1 MSFLDQIE
9 PLKQSAIA
17 ELRTA
22 PDLATLE
29 QTKGNYLGAAGK
41 FTALLKQL
49 GTLPKE
55 EKPAAGKLV
64 NLAKVE
70 LEAALTERRAELEL
84 KAALPKDPTDFTL
97 PGRRRTLGKLHP
109 LTQVTEDIVR
119 SFRKIGFVVADGP
132 EIEDEYH
139 CFDALNTP
147 ADHPARD
154 SQDTFYIRTGTGG
167 APSYPLAPIGG
178 EGKGEG
184 AASKESTRLQSS
196 DHSALRTPHSA
207 LDSRLLRTHTS
218 SVQIRVM
225 ESQPPPIR
233 IIVPGRVYRR
243 DNADATHNPTF
254 QQIEGLYVDKNVTI
268 GDLKGTVEFVFKEL
282 LGKEVKL
289 RFRPHYFSYTEPSFE
304 IDFSSPMVRK
314 MGKEWLE
321 LAGCGMVHPQVFE
334 NVGYDPEVWT
344 GWAFGFG
351 IERIA
356 MLRYEINDIRLFYE
370 NDVRFLKQF

>member
-1 MSFLDQIE
+1 MAGFLDDIE
-9 PLKQSAIA
+9 PLKAAALA
-17 ELRTA
+17 EFAAAT
-22 PDLATLE
+22 DLAGLE
-29 QTKGNYLGAAGK
+29 QARVNFLGSNGR
-41 FTALLKQL
+41 FTALMKQL
-49 GTLPKE
+49 GTLSKE
-55 EKPAAGKLV
+55 EKPAAGKAINV
-64 NLAKVE
+64 TK
-70 LEAALTERRAELEL
+70 AALETAFTGRRSEFEL
-84 KAALPKDPTDFTL
+84 KAALPKEPTDFTL
-97 PGRRRTLGKLHP
+97 PGRRRSVGKLHP
-109 LTQVTEDIVR
+109 LTQVTEDIIR

-154 SQDTFYIRTGTGG
+154 AQDTFYL
-167 APSYPLAPIGG
+167 APSAD
-178 EGKGEG
+178 G
-184 AASKESTRLQSS
+184 AQPSS
-196 DHSALRTPHSA
+196 
-207 LDSRLLRTHTS
+207 LLRTHTS

-225 ESQPPPIR
+225 QKQSPPVR

-254 QQIEGLYVDKNVTI
+254 HQVEGLYVDRNVTV

-282 LGKEVKL
+282 MGPETRI

-304 IDFSSPMVRK
+304 IDFSSALTRK

-321 LAGCGMVHPQVFE
+321 IAGCGMVHPQVFQ

-356 MLRYEINDIRLFYE
+356 MIRYGINDIRLFYE
-370 NDVRFLKQF
+370 NDLRFLKQF

>member
-1 MSFLDQIE
+1 MGLLDEIE
-9 PLKQSAIA
+9 PLKQAA
-17 ELRTA
+17 LADLKAA
-22 PDLATLE
+22 PDLAALE
-29 QTKGNYLGAAGK
+29 QAKGNWIGTNGR
-41 FTALLKQL
+41 FTALMKQL
-49 GTLPKE
+49 GTLPKTD
-55 EKPAAGKLV
+55 KPAAGKAI
-64 NLAKVE
+64 NAAKIE
-70 LEAALTERRAELEL
+70 LEAALAARRDELEL
-84 KAALPKDPTDFTL
+84 KSALPKEPADFSA
-97 PGRRRTLGKLHP
+97 PGRRRALGKLHP

-154 SQDTFYIRTGTGG
+154 TQDTFYLQTETD
-167 APSYPLAPIGG
+167 
-178 EGKGEG
+178 
-184 AASKESTRLQSS
+184 SKLETRNSKL
-196 DHSALRTPHSA
+196 
-207 LDSRLLRTHTS
+207 LLRTHTS

-225 ESQPPPIR
+225 KTQPPPVR

-254 QQIEGLYVDKNVTI
+254 QQIEGLYVDKNVTV

-282 LGKEVKL
+282 LGGETKI

-304 IDFSSPMVRK
+304 IDFQNALVK
-314 MGKEWLE
+314 KLGKDWLE
-321 LAGCGMVHPQVFE
+321 IAGCGMVHPAVFE
-334 NVGYDPEVWT
+334 NVGYDPEIWT

-356 MLRYEINDIRLFYE
+356 MIRYGINDIRLFYE
-370 NDVRFLKQF
+370 NDARFLRQF

>member
-1 MSFLDQIE
+1 MPLLDDIE
-9 PLKQSAIA
+9 PLKLNAIA
-17 ELRTA
+17 ELTAA
-22 PDLATLE
+22 PDLAALE
-29 QTKGNYLGAAGK
+29 QTKGAWLGASGR
-41 FTALLKQL
+41 FTALMKQL
-49 GTLPKE
+49 GTLSKE
-55 EKPAAGKLV
+55 EKPAAGKLI

-70 LEAALTERRAELEL
+70 IESALASRREQLEL
-84 KAALPKDPTDFTL
+84 AAAQPAEPTDFTL
-97 PGRRRTLGKLHP
+97 PGRRRPLGKLHP

-119 SFRKIGFVVADGP
+119 AFRKLGFAVAEGP

-154 SQDTFYIRTGTGG
+154 AQDTFYVSPVPGG
-167 APSYPLAPIGG
+167 ADG
-178 EGKGEG
+178 
-184 AASKESTRLQSS
+184 QSS
-196 DHSALRTPHSA
+196 
-207 LDSRLLRTHTS
+207 LLRTHSS

-225 ESQPPPIR
+225 KSQPPPVR
-233 IIVPGRVYRR
+233 ILVPGRVYRR

-254 QQIEGLYVDKNVTI
+254 HQIEGLYVDRNVTV

-282 LGKEVKL
+282 MGSDVKI

-304 IDFSSPMVRK
+304 IDFTSALVKK
-314 MGKEWLE
+314 MGKDWLE
-321 LAGCGMVHPQVFE
+321 IAGCGMVHPQVFE
-334 NVGYDPEVWT
+334 NVGYDPEVWS

-356 MLRYEINDIRLFYE
+356 MLRYGINDIRLFYE

>member
-1 MSFLDQIE
+1 
-9 PLKQSAIA
+9 
-17 ELRTA
+17 LRA
-22 PDLATLE
+22 AADLAALE
-29 QTKGNYLGAAGK
+29 QARVSYLGANGK
-41 FTALLKQL
+41 FTALMKQL
-49 GTLPKE
+49 GALSKE
-55 EKPAAGKLV
+55 EKPAAGKAI
-64 NLAKVE
+64 NGAKVE
-70 LEAALTERRAELEL
+70 LEAALAERRGELEL
-84 KAALPKDPTDFTL
+84 KAALPQEPTDFTL
-97 PGRRRTLGKLHP
+97 PGRRRVLGKLHP
-109 LTQVTEDIVR
+109 LTQVTEDIIR

-132 EIEDEYH
+132 EVEDEYH

-154 SQDTFYIRTGTGG
+154 TQDTFYLHSG
-167 APSYPLAPIGG
+167 PSTISPQP
-178 EGKGEG
+178 
-184 AASKESTRLQSS
+184 ST
-196 DHSALRTPHSA
+196 
-207 LDSRLLRTHTS
+207 LLRTHTS

-225 ESQPPPIR
+225 QKQQPPVR

-254 QQIEGLYVDKNVTI
+254 HQVEGLYVDRNVTV

-282 LGKEVKL
+282 MGPETRI

-304 IDFSSPMVRK
+304 IDFSSALTRK

-321 LAGCGMVHPQVFE
+321 IAGCGMVHPQVFE

-356 MLRYEINDIRLFYE
+356 MIRYGINDIRLFYE
-370 NDVRFLKQF
+370 NDVRFLRQF

>member
-1 MSFLDQIE
+1 MNFLEQIE
-9 PLKQSAIA
+9 PLKQTALA
-17 ELRTA
+17 ELTA
-22 PDLATLE
+22 AADLQALE
-29 QTKGNYLGAAGK
+29 QAKVSYLGANGK

-55 EKPAAGKLV
+55 ERPAAGKII
-64 NLAKVE
+64 NEAKVA
-70 LEAALTERRAELEL
+70 LEAVLNERKGDLEL
-84 KAALPKDPTDFTL
+84 KASLPKEPTDFTL
-97 PGRRRTLGKLHP
+97 PGRRHRIGHLHP
-109 LTQVTEDIVR
+109 LTQVTEEIVR

-154 SQDTFYIRTGTGG
+154 TQDTFY
-167 APSYPLAPIGG
+167 L
-178 EGKGEG
+178 K
-184 AASKESTRLQSS
+184 
-196 DHSALRTPHSA
+196 TPNRS
-207 LDSRLLRTHTS
+207 LLRTHTS

-225 ESQPPPIR
+225 KSQPPPVR
-233 IIVPGRVYRR
+233 IIAPGRVYRR

-254 QQIEGLYVDKNVTI
+254 QQIEGLYVDRNVTV
-268 GDLKGTVEFVFKEL
+268 GDLKGTVEFIFKDL
-282 LGKEVKL
+282 LGSDVKL

-304 IDFSSPMVRK
+304 IDFSSPLVKK

-321 LAGCGMVHPQVFE
+321 IAGCGMVHPQVFE

-356 MLRYEINDIRLFYE
+356 MIRYEINDIRLFYE
-370 NDVRFLKQF
+370 NDLRFLKQF

>member
-1 MSFLDQIE
+1 MAGLIDQIE
-9 PLKQSAIA
+9 PLKQTALA
-17 ELRTA
+17 ELKSA
-22 PDLATLE
+22 PDLAALE
-29 QTKGNYLGAAGK
+29 QTKGAWLGANGR
-41 FTALLKQL
+41 FTALMKQL
-49 GTLPKE
+49 GTLSKE
-55 EKPAAGKLV
+55 EKPAAGKFI
-64 NLAKVE
+64 NAAKIA
-70 LEAALTERRAELEL
+70 LEAALAERRAELEL
-84 KAALPKDPTDFTL
+84 KAALPKEPTDFTL
-97 PGRRRTLGKLHP
+97 PGRRRALGKLHP

-154 SQDTFYIRTGTGG
+154 TQDTFYLASGSEDNS
-167 APSYPLAPIGG
+167 PSPGG
-178 EGKGEG
+178 EGRGEG
-184 AASKESTRLQSS
+184 ERKSL
-196 DHSALRTPHSA
+196 
-207 LDSRLLRTHTS
+207 LLRTHTS

-225 ESQPPPIR
+225 KSQPPPVR

-254 QQIEGLYVDKNVTI
+254 QQIEGLYVDKGVTV

-282 LGKEVKL
+282 LGSDVKI

-304 IDFSSPMVRK
+304 IDFSNALVK
-314 MGKEWLE
+314 KLGKDWLE
-321 LAGCGMVHPQVFE
+321 IAGCGMVHPQVFE

-356 MLRYEINDIRLFYE
+356 MIRYGINDIRLFYE

>member
-1 MSFLDQIE
+1 MGLLNDIE
-9 PLKQSAIA
+9 PLKQAALA
-17 ELRTA
+17 ELKA
-22 PDLATLE
+22 AADLAALE
-29 QTKGNYLGAAGK
+29 QTKGAWIGPHGK
-41 FTALLKQL
+41 FTALMKQL
-49 GTLPKE
+49 GTLSKE
-55 EKPAAGKLV
+55 EKPAAGKLI
-64 NLAKVE
+64 NAAKVE
-70 LEAALTERRAELEL
+70 LEAALASRREELEL
-84 KAALPKDPTDFTL
+84 KAALPKEPTDFTL
-97 PGRRRTLGKLHP
+97 PGRRRALGKLHP

-154 SQDTFYIRTGTGG
+154 SQDTFYLAAG
-167 APSYPLAPIGG
+167 AGPISPSPAGAG
-178 EGKGEG
+178 EGRSEGRGE
-184 AASKESTRLQSS
+184 K
-196 DHSALRTPHSA
+196 PF
-207 LDSRLLRTHTS
+207 LLRTHTS

-225 ESQPPPIR
+225 KSQPPPVR

-254 QQIEGLYVDKNVTI
+254 QQIEGLYVDKNVTV
-268 GDLKGTVEFVFKEL
+268 GDLKGTVEFVFREL
-282 LGKEVKL
+282 LGGETKI

-304 IDFSSPMVRK
+304 IDFSNALVK
-314 MGKEWLE
+314 KLGKDWLE
-321 LAGCGMVHPQVFE
+321 IAGCGMVHPQVFE
-334 NVGYDPEVWT
+334 NVGYDPAVWT

-356 MLRYEINDIRLFYE
+356 MLRYGINDIRLFYE

>member
-1 MSFLDQIE
+1 MAGFLAEIE
-9 PLKQSAIA
+9 PVKQAALA
-17 ELRTA
+17 ELAAA
-22 PDLATLE
+22 PDLAALE
-29 QTKGNYLGAAGK
+29 QARVKHLGSNGK
-41 FTALLKQL
+41 FTGLMKGL
-49 GTLPKE
+49 GALPKE
-55 EKPAAGKLV
+55 EKPAAGKAV
-64 NLAKVE
+64 NAAKLE
-70 LEAALTERRAELEL
+70 LESALATRRSELEL
-84 KAALPKDPTDFTL
+84 KAALPQEPSDFTL
-97 PGRRRTLGKLHP
+97 PGRRRPLGKLHP

-132 EIEDEYH
+132 EVEDEYH

-154 SQDTFYIRTGTGG
+154 TQDTFYTASAAGQ
-167 APSYPLAPIGG
+167 PS
-178 EGKGEG
+178 
-184 AASKESTRLQSS
+184 S
-196 DHSALRTPHSA
+196 
-207 LDSRLLRTHTS
+207 LLRTHTS

-225 ESQPPPIR
+225 EKQQPPVR

-254 QQIEGLYVDKNVTI
+254 HQVEGLYVDRNVTV

-282 LGKEVKL
+282 MGSETRI

-304 IDFSSPMVRK
+304 IDFSSSLTRK

-321 LAGCGMVHPQVFE
+321 IAGCGMVHPQVFE
-334 NVGYDPEVWT
+334 NVGYDPELWT

-356 MLRYEINDIRLFYE
+356 MIRYGINDIRLFYE
-370 NDVRFLKQF
+370 NDVRFLGQF

>member
-1 MSFLDQIE
+1 MPGLLDEIE
-9 PLKQSAIA
+9 PLKQAALS
-17 ELRTA
+17 ELKAA
-22 PDLATLE
+22 PDPAALE
-29 QTKGNYLGAAGK
+29 QTKGAWLGANGK
-41 FTALLKQL
+41 FTALMKRL
-49 GTLPKE
+49 GTLSKE
-55 EKPAAGKLV
+55 EKPAAGKAI
-64 NLAKVE
+64 NAAKVE
-70 LEAALTERRAELEL
+70 LEAALVSRREELEL
-84 KAALPKDPTDFTL
+84 KAALPKEPTDFTL
-97 PGRRRTLGKLHP
+97 PGRRRVVGKLHP

-154 SQDTFYIRTGTGG
+154 TQDTFYLESDGTTGQPAT
-167 APSYPLAPIGG
+167 
-178 EGKGEG
+178 
-184 AASKESTRLQSS
+184 
-196 DHSALRTPHSA
+196 
-207 LDSRLLRTHTS
+207 LLRTHTS

-225 ESQPPPIR
+225 KKQTPPVC

-254 QQIEGLYVDKNVTI
+254 HQVEGLYVDKNVTV
-268 GDLKGTVEFVFKEL
+268 GDLKGTVEFVFREL
-282 LGKEVKL
+282 MGPETAI

-304 IDFSSPMVRK
+304 IDFSSPLTRK

-321 LAGCGMVHPQVFE
+321 IAGCGMVHPQVFE

-356 MLRYEINDIRLFYE
+356 MIRYGINDIRLFYE
-370 NDVRFLKQF
+370 NDVKFLRQF

>member
-1 MSFLDQIE
+1 MAGILDQLE
-9 PLKQSAIA
+9 PLKQAA
-17 ELRTA
+17 LADLKGA
-22 PDLATLE
+22 PDPAGLE
-29 QTKGNYLGAAGK
+29 QAKGNWLGANGK
-41 FTALLKQL
+41 FTALMKQL
-49 GTLPKE
+49 GTLPRE
-55 EKPAAGKLV
+55 EKPVAGKAI
-64 NLAKVE
+64 NAAKTE
-70 LEAALTERRAELEL
+70 LETALAERRAELEL
-84 KAALPKDPTDFTL
+84 KAALPTEPTDFTL

-119 SFRKIGFVVADGP
+119 SFRKIGFAVVDGP
-132 EIEDEYH
+132 EVEDEYH

-154 SQDTFYIRTGTGG
+154 MQDTFYLQNSEAESKI
-167 APSYPLAPIGG
+167 
-178 EGKGEG
+178 
-184 AASKESTRLQSS
+184 ASSKPETPKAGSS
-196 DHSALRTPHSA
+196 GL
-207 LDSRLLRTHTS
+207 LLRTHTS

-225 ESQPPPIR
+225 AKQQPPVR

-254 QQIEGLYVDKNVTI
+254 HQVEGLYVDRNVTV

-282 LGKEVKL
+282 MGSETRI

-304 IDFSSPMVRK
+304 IDFSSALTRK

-321 LAGCGMVHPQVFE
+321 IAGCGMVHPQVFE
-334 NVGYDPEVWT
+334 NVGYDPEIWT

-356 MLRYEINDIRLFYE
+356 MIRYGINDIRLFYE
-370 NDVRFLKQF
+370 NDVRFLRQF